1 MNINFDFLDSE
12 ELHNMFRD
20 YRGSD
25 VYICLVYREE
35 IKNYIEERILSQIEQ
50 QKRNEMKKRKIIAR
64 NNLPINFVL
73 FAFQCAVAW
82 LLLDRFNI
90 TKTNQIWIGSIL
102 MIFLILL
109 IFAKFKED
117 ATDIFKK
124 KEGSE

>member
-1 MNINFDFLDSE
+1 MNINFDFLDTE
-12 ELHNMFRD
+12 ELNNMFRN

-25 VYICLVYREE
+25 VDTCLIYREK

-50 QKRNEMKKRKIIAR
+50 QKGNEMKKRKIIAR
-64 NNLPINFVL
+64 NNLPTNFVL
-73 FAFQCAVAW
+73 FAFQCAVVW

-90 TKTNQIWIGSIL
+90 AKTNQIWIGSIL

-117 ATDIFKK
+117 AVDIFKK
-124 KEGSE
+124 EKN